1 MFIRLKKTLTA
12 HSWLNNNTES
22 MQEIIEA
29 IDRDLLE
36 KELTSERFVKPTNSG
51 NNEIYI
57 VSYHN
62 APNVTREIGRLREI
76 TFRDAGGGTG
86 YDCDLDEFDTDE
98 ENPFYQLL
106 VWDPREREIIGGYRF
121 IHGKTLKRKSDG
133 RINTPTS
140 ELFGLSD
147 RFVEE
152 FLPHTIELGRSFVQP
167 NYQPTVN
174 LRKGMYALD
183 NIWNGLGA
191 ILIQNPDVKY
201 YFGKITMYPQY
212 NVEARDLILYFLRKY
227 FGDKNKLVYPLEPLV
242 INTQDSFLSGFF
254 DGGSYEKDYKIL
266 VQQVRQRNENIPP
279 LVNAYMNLSATMLFF
294 GTSLNPGFGDVEE
307 SGILV
312 TLEDVYDFKKD
323 RHLSMPT

>member
-1 MFIRLKKTLTA
+1 
-12 HSWLNNNTES
+12 
-22 MQEIIEA
+22 MQEIIDA
-29 IDRDLLE
+29 INRE
-36 KELTSERFVKPTNSG
+36 EIERELTPERFVKPTNSG

-57 VSYHN
+57 VTYHN

-86 YDCDLDEFDTDE
+86 LDCDLDEFDTDE

-106 VWDPREREIIGGYRF
+106 VWDPNEKEIVGGYRF
-121 IHGKTLKRKSDG
+121 IHGKTLRRNKDG

-140 ELFGLSD
+140 ELFHLSEQ
-147 RFVEE
+147 FITG

-167 NYQPTVN
+167 MYQPTVN

-201 YFGKITMYPQY
+201 YFGKITMYPHY
-212 NVEARDLILYFLRKY
+212 NIEARDLILYFLRKY
-227 FGDKNKLVYPLEPLV
+227 FGDKNDLVLPFEPLV
-242 INTQDSFLSGFF
+242 ITTPEEFLSSQFV
-254 DGGSYEKDYKIL
+254 GGSYDKDYKIL
-266 VQQVRQRNENIPP
+266 VQLVRQRNENIPP
-279 LVNAYMNLSATMLFF
+279 LVNAYMNLSSTMLFF
-294 GTSLNPGFGDVEE
+294 GTSLNPGFGEVEE

-312 TLEDVYDFKKD
+312 TVDDVYDFKKD
-323 RHLSMPT
+323 RHLIMPS